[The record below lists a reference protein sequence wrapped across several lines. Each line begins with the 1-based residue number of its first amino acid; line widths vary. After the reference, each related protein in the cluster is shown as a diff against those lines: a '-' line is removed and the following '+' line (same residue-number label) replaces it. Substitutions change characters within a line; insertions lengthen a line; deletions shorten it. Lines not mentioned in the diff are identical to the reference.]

1 MIAILAVPIVAIF
14 QLIFA
19 IAKNKGKLN
28 FSMIWSE
35 LTQPTSIWRDNAKKA
50 MAEDY
55 TVNNANN
62 VIEVKQGYDNQAVDK
77 EWKKAILETAES
89 SSRSE
94 RNL

>member
-1 MIAILAVPIVAIF
+1 MEDSIFSFFIDITDVFILINNCIVSTHSVLTRSLSIF
-14 QLIFA
+14 GIY
-19 IAKNKGKLN
+19 NTGN

-77 EWKKAILETAES
+77 E
-89 SSRSE
+89 
-94 RNL
+94 

>member
-1 MIAILAVPIVAIF
+1 
-14 QLIFA
+14 
-19 IAKNKGKLN
+19 
-28 FSMIWSE
+28 MIWSE

-77 EWKKAILETAES
+77 EWKKPLFLRPQNPTRGQNEIYSLCNLSFNFITFHLINELIL
-89 SSRSE
+89 
-94 RNL
+94 